1 MKNCW
6 TTESKQGKE
15 YTYPYI
21 QTTSHP
27 PSRLLLPSSS
37 PISNTVFSQQ
47 QTLQQWIT
55 TSGTSQ
61 VPPTAALCTH
71 LLLHHRPTLCTT
83 DLRDTLRSVNKAAT
97 ASRFSLRRRETPRF
111 STTLLLLLHV
121 SLISNLELLLY
132 DLWLMLVFFC
142 VGYSWIR
149 NQGDSQAWVSDHS
162 SGE

>member
-1 MKNCW
+1 MLNNGVKAG
-6 TTESKQGKE
+6 EGIHVSL
-15 YTYPYI
+15 YPNNI
-21 QTTSHP
+21 SSPFET
-27 PSRLLLPSSS
+27 SSS
-37 PISNTVFSQQ
+37 FFFFFVADLKHRLFSANPQP
-47 QTLQQWIT
+47 WIA

-149 NQGDSQAWVSDHS
+149 NQGDSQA
-162 SGE
+162 